1 MMPRR
6 PPSASAS
13 RRPSSSRCRCCGPSS
28 ECRLQVQLL
37 GRDAYRGFKVR
48 ELQVL
53 RGKLQR
59 EAHESAALRC
69 LSHLRPPVALS
80 TPV

>member
-1 MMPRR
+1 M
-6 PPSASAS
+6 
-13 RRPSSSRCRCCGPSS
+13 
-28 ECRLQVQLL
+28 QLL

-53 RGKLQR
+53 REKLQR

-69 LSHLRPPVALS
+69 LSHLQYDPPVALS
-80 TPV
+80 APV